1 MEEELRSLREQLDY
15 AHSLARLRDAELQ
28 ELRARVGRAATG
40 CCAAM
45 CGVPSWSSE
54 SGELV
59 ALPNCEHCLH
69 SDCLLQLLTPYCPQC
84 RNSVAKSPEA
94 KTHLAINSDFI
105 IRERERVEAEAEARR
120 EAAREAQRIM
130 RRAARL
136 RQAREP
142 RGRAAGEVTRRRE
155 RRRRRRRRRGERGR
169 RAGHD
174 VVPMARRPEAP
185 L

>member
-15 AHSLARLRDAELQ
+15 SRRLFRLQCEELFD
-28 ELRARVGRAATG
+28 LRARVGRAATG

-45 CGVPSWSSE
+45 CNTESSE

-130 RRAARL
+130 RRAERL
-136 RQAREP
+136 RRARVGVS
-142 RGRAAGEVTRRRE
+142 GRDYVEVVDE
-155 RRRRRRRRRGERGR
+155 
-169 RAGHD
+169 D
-174 VVPMARRPEAP
+174 EAP
-185 L
+185 INPGI

>member
-1 MEEELRSLREQLDY
+1 MEEELRLAKQDLAY

-45 CGVPSWSSE
+45 CGTESSE

-120 EAAREAQRIM
+120 EAAREAPLSLRRVAQRIS
-130 RRAARL
+130 ADL
-136 RQAREP
+136 
-142 RGRAAGEVTRRRE
+142 TN
-155 RRRRRRRRRGERGR
+155 
-169 RAGHD
+169 
-174 VVPMARRPEAP
+174 

>member
-1 MEEELRSLREQLDY
+1 MEEELRLAKQDLAY

-45 CGVPSWSSE
+45 CNTESSE

-136 RQAREP
+136 RRARVGVS
-142 RGRAAGEVTRRRE
+142 GRDYVEVV
-155 RRRRRRRRRGERGR
+155 
-169 RAGHD
+169 D
-174 VVPMARRPEAP
+174 NDDAP
-185 L
+185 INELI

>member
-1 MEEELRSLREQLDY
+1 MREQLDY
-15 AHSLARLRDAELQ
+15 SRRLFGLQCEELFD
-28 ELRARVGRAATG
+28 LRARVGRAATG

-45 CGVPSWSSE
+45 CGAEGSE

-84 RNSVAKSPEA
+84 RQSVAKSPEA

-105 IRERERVEAEAEARR
+105 IREREREAEAEARR
-120 EAAREAQRIM
+120 EAAREAHRIM
-130 RRAARL
+130 RRAPGSKAL
-136 RQAREP
+136 
-142 RGRAAGEVTRRRE
+142 
-155 RRRRRRRRRGERGR
+155 
-169 RAGHD
+169 
-174 VVPMARRPEAP
+174 

>member
-1 MEEELRSLREQLDY
+1 MREQLDY
-15 AHSLARLRDAELQ
+15 AHSLARQRDQELQELRARESKTAVEIKGLRALATRLGEQMSSEASSAKKDLDYADSLARLRDAELQ

-45 CGVPSWSSE
+45 CGTPSWSSE

-84 RNSVAKSPEA
+84 RHSVAKSPEA

-105 IRERERVEAEAEARR
+105 IRER
-120 EAAREAQRIM
+120 ARECYEFFWNLGSDCALTAHRTI
-130 RRAARL
+130 AA
-136 RQAREP
+136 EKN
-142 RGRAAGEVTRRRE
+142 EN
-155 RRRRRRRRRGERGR
+155 
-169 RAGHD
+169 
-174 VVPMARRPEAP
+174 
-185 L
+185 

>member
-15 AHSLARLRDAELQ
+15 SRRLFRLQCEELFD
-28 ELRARVGRAATG
+28 LRARVGRAATG

-105 IRERERVEAEAEARR
+105 IRERERVDLD
-120 EAAREAQRIM
+120 QII
-130 RRAARL
+130 L
-136 RQAREP
+136 IL
-142 RGRAAGEVTRRRE
+142 GG
-155 RRRRRRRRRGERGR
+155 
-169 RAGHD
+169 
-174 VVPMARRPEAP
+174 
-185 L
+185 

>member
-1 MEEELRSLREQLDY
+1 MEEELRKAREDVAWQRD
-15 AHSLARLRDAELQ
+15 LARLRDAELQ

-120 EAAREAQRIM
+120 EAAREARRIM
-130 RRAARL
+130 RRAERL
-136 RQAREP
+136 RRARVGVS
-142 RGRAAGEVTRRRE
+142 GRDYVEVVDE
-155 RRRRRRRRRGERGR
+155 
-169 RAGHD
+169 D
-174 VVPMARRPEAP
+174 EAP
-185 L
+185 INPGI

>member
-1 MEEELRSLREQLDY
+1 MEEELRKLRDDVDWQR
-15 AHSLARLRDAELQ
+15 SLARLRDLELQ
-28 ELRARVGRAATG
+28 ALRARVGRAATG

-45 CGVPSWSSE
+45 CNTESSE

-120 EAAREAQRIM
+120 EAAREARRIM
-130 RRAARL
+130 RRARRL
-136 RQAREP
+136 RRARVGVD
-142 RGRAAGEVTRRRE
+142 GRDYVEVVDE
-155 RRRRRRRRRGERGR
+155 
-169 RAGHD
+169 D
-174 VVPMARRPEAP
+174 EAP
-185 L
+185 INPGI

>member
-1 MEEELRSLREQLDY
+1 MAKQDLAY

-84 RNSVAKSPEA
+84 RRSVAKSPEA

-120 EAAREAQRIM
+120 EAAREARRIM
-130 RRAARL
+130 RRAERL
-136 RQAREP
+136 RRARVGVS
-142 RGRAAGEVTRRRE
+142 GRDYVEVVDE
-155 RRRRRRRRRGERGR
+155 
-169 RAGHD
+169 D
-174 VVPMARRPEAP
+174 EAP
-185 L
+185 INPGI

>member
-1 MEEELRSLREQLDY
+1 MREQLDY

-84 RNSVAKSPEA
+84 RRSVAKSPEA

-105 IRERERVEAEAEARR
+105 IRDLFYFFDESQSEKIVRKM
-120 EAAREAQRIM
+120 RIEF
-130 RRAARL
+130 RYAS
-136 RQAREP
+136 E
-142 RGRAAGEVTRRRE
+142 
-155 RRRRRRRRRGERGR
+155 
-169 RAGHD
+169 
-174 VVPMARRPEAP
+174 
-185 L
+185 